1 MMSILYFTFMTS
13 DLLSKFTIIF
23 LNLSVTVLPLFHFQ
37 QRGFFCLFFHWLVDL
52 VWFGFLA
59 IDLFPVQVY
68 HFARFSRVSTQIL
81 IQAESHRVFYQFY
94 GWIHQTNRLNLS
106 LQYNLVKSRVSVFCL
121 PSLPFPMPFLHLEEL
136 FILQFLQP
144 MVPKAL
150 SVPYSLPNIYSQIQT
165 SVIVPSEGTYI

>member
-1 MMSILYFTFMTS
+1 MSILYFTFMTS
-13 DLLSKFTIIF
+13 HLLSKFTIIF
-23 LNLSVTVLPLFHFQ
+23 LNLTSQSSHFSISSSEVSFVC
-37 QRGFFCLFFHWLVDL
+37 FFIGWLI
-52 VWFGFLA
+52 WFDFLA
-59 IDLFPVQVY
+59 IDIFPVQVY

-81 IQAESHRVFYQFY
+81 IQSESHRIFYQFY
-94 GWIHQTNRLNLS
+94 GWIHQTSRLNLS

-150 SVPYSLPNIYSQIQT
+150 SVPYSLPNIYS
-165 SVIVPSEGTYI
+165 